1 MSAAAFRLPALY
13 PIVNVADAGAEAR
26 ERAFAL
32 AVELAEGGATLL
44 QLRAK
49 ALAAGAMTQLAAR
62 IVEALAGSGTQVIV
76 NDRADVAAACAA
88 AGVHLGDE
96 DLPVEAARRVL
107 RAPLAAP
114 ARRGFTAPPGSP
126 RAPGAGAAD
135 AARPPIVGYSTHGVV
150 EAAAASASG
159 ADYLGFGPVF
169 ESPTKAG
176 VRDARGLTALAAAC
190 RATTLPVVAIGGVTL
205 ETAPA
210 CWQAGAA
217 SVAVISE
224 IERSGDRRALVAA
237 YRRAA
242 SEAGLG

>member
-1 MSAAAFRLPALY
+1 VSKPALRLPALY
-13 PIVNVADAGAEAR
+13 PIVNVADAGAEAG

-32 AVELAEGGATLL
+32 AVELAEAGATLL

-49 ALAAGAMTQLAAR
+49 ALGGGAMTALAAR
-62 IVEALAGSGTQVIV
+62 IVEALAGSETLLIV
-76 NDRADVAAACAA
+76 NDRADVAAASGA
-88 AGVHLGDE
+88 AGVHVGDE

-107 RAPLAAP
+107 AAW
-114 ARRGFTAPPGSP
+114 RTGTAPDG
-126 RAPGAGAAD
+126 APGESAVQQI
-135 AARPPIVGYSTHGVV
+135 IVGYSTHSVA

-169 ESPTKAG
+169 DSPTKPG
-176 VRDARGLTALAAAC
+176 VRDARGLSLLAEAC

-205 ETAPA
+205 EGAPA
-210 CWQAGAA
+210 CWKAGAA

-224 IERSGDRRALVAA
+224 IERCNDRRALIAA

-242 SEAGLG
+242 SQTGRM